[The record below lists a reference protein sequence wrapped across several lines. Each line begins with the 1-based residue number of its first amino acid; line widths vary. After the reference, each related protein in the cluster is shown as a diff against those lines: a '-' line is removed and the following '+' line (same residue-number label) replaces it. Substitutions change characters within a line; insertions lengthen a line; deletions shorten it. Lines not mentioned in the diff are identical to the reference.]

1 MWWERIS
8 TAKTNFSNNNYQQPT
23 DRIEQ
28 SSAANVSREQSSCCK
43 VYEFRIGK
51 VNFVRQFWCCC
62 AICNNADCTFNYN
75 NNNNCNTW
83 TDCSSRIQIAHTLTL
98 NFLAERRLQWKKSL
112 SSHHFEWA
120 QQKLTPQQQKERE
133 RNAATAVAAAVAA
146 AAEVAAATL
155 TSTLFLIS
163 AAAEKS
169 VWGAER
175 RTLQLFDRKN
185 SLKTLRALAC
195 VCVRE
200 RRRREEFGVCSRTDD
215 CFRVPNSDCQKQ
227 NLI

>member
-75 NNNNCNTW
+75 NNCNTW

-120 QQKLTPQQQKERE
+120 QQQLTPQQQKERE
-133 RNAATAVAAAVAA
+133 RNAATA

-185 SLKTLRALAC
+185 SLKHCVRLL
-195 VCVRE
+195 VCVWG
-200 RRRREEFGVCSRTDD
+200 REEEERSLECAVEPTTVSEC
-215 CFRVPNSDCQKQ
+215 
-227 NLI
+227 LIPIAKNKI

>member
-1 MWWERIS
+1 MKSKNWVKEQTFKISTPKGILRLLLAFPMWWERIS

-75 NNNNCNTW
+75 NNCNTW

-98 NFLAERRLQWKKSL
+98 NFLAERRLQWKKIFKQPPFWMS
-112 SSHHFEWA
+112 A
-120 QQKLTPQQQKERE
+120 TTT
-133 RNAATAVAAAVAA
+133 NAATA
-146 AAEVAAATL
+146 E
-155 TSTLFLIS
+155 
-163 AAAEKS
+163 
-169 VWGAER
+169 
-175 RTLQLFDRKN
+175 
-185 SLKTLRALAC
+185 
-195 VCVRE
+195 RE
-200 RRRREEFGVCSRTDD
+200 RAQRSNSSSRSSS
-215 CFRVPNSDCQKQ
+215 SDVDV
-227 NLI
+227 NVVSY